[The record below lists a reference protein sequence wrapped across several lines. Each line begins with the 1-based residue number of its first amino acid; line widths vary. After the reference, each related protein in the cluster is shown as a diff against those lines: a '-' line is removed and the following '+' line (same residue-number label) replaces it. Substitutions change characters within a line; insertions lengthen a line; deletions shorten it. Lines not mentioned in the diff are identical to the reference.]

1 MSATPAERNRRIL
14 VIDDNRTIHEDFRK
28 LLGAQPLQPA
38 LQQARAALFRNG
50 MAAESMPFE
59 MYELDFADQGQ
70 QGYDKVVSAR
80 QESRPYAVAVVD
92 MRMPPGWDGLKTI
105 EHILAADPDIQI
117 VICTAYSDFSWA
129 EMAARL
135 GISDRVLILRKPF
148 DSIEVQQIA
157 SALTRKWELEQSVVV
172 RTAELRRRNEQLH
185 QTVQAL
191 QAAKAAA
198 DCANQAK
205 SQFLAH
211 MSHEIRTPMNG
222 VLGMSEL
229 LLSTT
234 LSDKQCHYVQTIR
247 QSGQALLHVINNILD
262 FSKIEANKLELEQV
276 EFDLGTTAQEVINL
290 FLESTRQRGLTL
302 ECRIAPTVPTRW
314 LGDAGRLRQ
323 ILLNLVGNAVK
334 FTERGGVA
342 VDIGLDRD
350 CGSESVIKITVRD
363 TGIGIPVEAQ
373 QKIFDPFAQADG
385 TMSRRFGG
393 TGLGLTI
400 VQRLVHMMGGAIGLT
415 SIPGKGATF
424 WFTVRLTKAMGA
436 GDGQGSHPG
445 HIVTLDACRIGGL
458 ADRRILLADDDPTNC
473 EVFLGMLERCG
484 ASADVVHTGK
494 DAIAALER
502 TRYEL
507 ILMDSEMP
515 EMDGLTA
522 TREIRSRSFSR
533 SDGKPIPIVALTAHA
548 SDTHR
553 TSCLAAGMNDYLSK
567 PVRLEQLSQMLHRWV
582 PAVTSFAA

>member
-1 MSATPAERNRRIL
+1 MSTTPDERNRRIL
-14 VIDDNRTIHEDFRK
+14 IIDDNRTIHEDFRK
-28 LLGAQPLQPA
+28 LLTPQPIQPA

-50 MAAESMPFE
+50 MAAEPLRSE
-59 MYELDFADQGQ
+59 TYELDFADQGQ
-70 QGYDKVVSAR
+70 QGYDKVVAAR
-80 QESRPYAVAVVD
+80 QAARPYAVAVVD
-92 MRMPPGWDGLKTI
+92 MRMPPGWDGLETI
-105 EHILAADPDIQI
+105 EHIFAADTDIQI

-129 EMAARL
+129 QMAARL
-135 GISDRVLILRKPF
+135 GVSDRVLILRKPF

-157 SALTRKWELEQSVVV
+157 SALTRKWQLERSVAA
-172 RTAELRRRNEQLH
+172 RTAELQRRNEQLQ

-191 QAAKAAA
+191 QEAKAAA
-198 DCANQAK
+198 DSANQAK

-247 QSGQALLHVINNILD
+247 QSGQALLQVIHDILD
-262 FSKIEANKLELEQV
+262 FSKIEANKLELEEA
-276 EFDLGTTAQEVINL
+276 EFDLGGTAQEVINL

-350 CGSESVIKITVRD
+350 CGSDAIVKVTVRD
-363 TGIGIPVEAQ
+363 TGIGIPVEVQ

-400 VQRLVHMMGGAIGLT
+400 VQRLVEMMGGTIGLT
-415 SIPGKGATF
+415 SVPGEGSIF
-424 WFTVRLTKAMGA
+424 WFTVRLKKAKGA
-436 GDGQGSHPG
+436 GDGQASHSG
-445 HIVTLDACRIGGL
+445 HTVTLDAGRIGGL
-458 ADRRILLADDDPTNC
+458 AGRRILLAEDDHTNC

-502 TRYEL
+502 FRYEL
-507 ILMDSEMP
+507 ILMDCEMP
-515 EMDGLTA
+515 EMDGFTA
-522 TREIRSRSFSR
+522 TREIRRHGFAR
-533 SDGKPIPIVALTAHA
+533 SDGQPIPIVALTAHA
-548 SDTHR
+548 SNTHR
-553 TSCLAAGMNDYLSK
+553 ASCLAAGMNDYLSK
-567 PVRLEQLSQMLHRWV
+567 PVRLDQLAQMLRRWV
-582 PAVTSFAA
+582 PSVTSSAA

>member
-1 MSATPAERNRRIL
+1 MSATSVERNRRIL
-14 VIDDNRTIHEDFRK
+14 IVDDNRTIHEDFRK
-28 LLGAQPLQPA
+28 LLAAQPIQPA
-38 LQQARAALFRNG
+38 LQQARAALFRSGNVG
-50 MAAESMPFE
+50 DSLSPET
-59 MYELDFADQGQ
+59 YELDFADQGQ

-80 QESRPYAVAVVD
+80 QESRPYALAVVD

-129 EMAARL
+129 QMAGRL
-135 GISDRVLILRKPF
+135 GVSDRVLILRKPF

-157 SALTRKWELEQSVVV
+157 SALTRKWELERSVAV
-172 RTAELRRRNEQLH
+172 RTAELQHRNEQLQ
-185 QTVQAL
+185 QTVRAL
-191 QAAKAAA
+191 QDAKAAA
-198 DCANQAK
+198 DSANQAK

-229 LLSTT
+229 LLTTT
-234 LSDKQCHYVQTIR
+234 LNDKQCHYVHTIR
-247 QSGQALLHVINNILD
+247 HSGQALLQVINDILD
-262 FSKIEANKLELEQV
+262 FSKIEANKLELEVV
-276 EFDLGTTAQEVINL
+276 EFDLALTAEEAINL
-290 FLESTRQRGLTL
+290 FSESSRQKGLRLEW
-302 ECRIAPTVPTRW
+302 RIAPTLQTRW

-334 FTERGGVA
+334 FTEQGRVA

-350 CGSESVIKITVRD
+350 CGSGAIIKVTVRD
-363 TGIGIPVEAQ
+363 TGIGIPVEVQ
-373 QKIFDPFAQADG
+373 EKIFDPFAQADG

-400 VQRLVHMMGGAIGLT
+400 VQRLVHMMGGTIGMT
-415 SIPGKGATF
+415 STPGEGSTF
-424 WFTVRLTKAMGA
+424 WFTVHLKKGMGA

-445 HIVTLDACRIGGL
+445 HPVTLDACRIGGL
-458 ADRRILLADDDPTNC
+458 ADRRILLAEDDPTNC

-494 DAIAALER
+494 AALAALEQS
-502 TRYEL
+502 RYEL
-507 ILMDSEMP
+507 ILMDCEMP

-522 TREIRSRSFSR
+522 TRAIRSQGFAR
-533 SDGKPIPIVALTAHA
+533 SDGQPIPIVALTAHA
-548 SDTHR
+548 SDLHR
-553 TSCLAAGMNDYLSK
+553 AACLAAGMDDYLSK
-567 PVRLEQLSQMLHRWV
+567 PVWLEQLSQKLHRWILLP
-582 PAVTSFAA
+582 PAAA